1 MKRWPLRVKLT
12 LAYVMLTAVTGA
24 ILLGLIL
31 LMTQP
36 AIPVGTASEPPVPA
50 SSPSDVAPELPV
62 TPADPGG
69 LELVDAGD
77 PELVDVAGTVT
88 YSSVLES
95 GVVALVVV
103 MALAAVL
110 GWLTARR
117 ALRPIRSIT
126 SAAQR
131 AADQELSTRIWLS
144 GPNDEIKE
152 LADAFDH
159 MLARLERSFAS
170 QRRFLAN
177 AAHELKTPVA
187 AQRAVTEVA
196 MTRPDAGIGTKE
208 LGRKLLASLDHQQR
222 VLTGLFALAQ
232 NAETVERKDT
242 VNLADLTD
250 DILHERI
257 ARNDEQI
264 KPTSELD
271 VAKVRGD
278 AALLEQLIRNLI
290 DNALVH
296 NEPCGWVSVRTI
308 GTPTESVLEIANGG
322 NHIDTAKAGQ
332 LFEPFRR
339 LCFNRAD
346 PPPGSGLG
354 LSVVRAISEA
364 HGGSVTARPRD
375 EGGLVVRV
383 CLPAA

>member
-1 MKRWPLRVKLT
+1 MKRWPLRIKLT
-12 LAYVMLTAVTGA
+12 IAYVVLTAVTGA
-24 ILLGLIL
+24 IMLGLIL
-31 LMTQP
+31 LMAQP
-36 AIPVGTASEPPVPA
+36 VTPVGTGSSVPYSSSAVPA
-50 SSPSDVAPELPV
+50 PDRPV
-62 TPADPGG
+62 TAPADPG
-69 LELVDAGD
+69 E
-77 PELVDVAGTVT
+77 PELVDVSGTVT
-88 YSSVLES
+88 YSSVLGN

-103 MALAAVL
+103 MAVAAVL

-117 ALRPIRSIT
+117 ALLPIRSIT

-131 AADQELSTRIWLS
+131 AADQELSTRICLS
-144 GPNDEIKE
+144 GPKDEIKE

-159 MLARLERSFAS
+159 MLARLERSFVS

-187 AQRAVTEVA
+187 TQQAVTEVA
-196 MTRPDAGIGTKE
+196 MTRPDAGTGTIE
-208 LGRKLLASLDHQQR
+208 LGRKILASLDHQQR

-232 NAETVERKDT
+232 NAETIEGRDT

-250 DILHERI
+250 GILHERI

-264 KPTSELD
+264 EPTSELD

-290 DNALVH
+290 DNAFVH
-296 NEPCGWVSVRTI
+296 NAPGGWVSVRTV

-322 NHIDTAKAGQ
+322 THIDTTRSDQ
-332 LFEPFRR
+332 LFEPFKRS
-339 LCFNRAD
+339 CFNRAD

-364 HGGSVTARPRD
+364 HGGSVTAQPRD

-383 CLPAA
+383 RLPAA

>member
-1 MKRWPLRVKLT
+1 MKRWPLRVRLT
-12 LAYVMLTAVTGA
+12 FAYVMLTAVTGG
-24 ILLGLIL
+24 IMLGLIL
-31 LMTQP
+31 LMAQ
-36 AIPVGTASEPPVPA
+36 
-50 SSPSDVAPELPV
+50 PV
-62 TPADPGG
+62 TPAGTTSTSPVSGSSPADAAPELRAMPGTDP
-69 LELVDAGD
+69 GD
-77 PELVDVAGTVT
+77 PELVDVTGTVT
-88 YSSVLES
+88 YSSVLGN
-95 GVVALVVV
+95 GVVALVIV
-103 MALAAVL
+103 MGVASVL

-117 ALRPIRSIT
+117 ALRPVRSIT

-131 AADQELSTRIWLS
+131 AADQELSTRICLT

-159 MLARLERSFAS
+159 MLARLERSFDS

-196 MTRPDAGIGTKE
+196 MARPDAEAGTIE
-208 LGRKLLASLDHQQR
+208 LGRKFLASLDHQQR

-242 VNLADLTD
+242 VNLADLTRG
-250 DILHERI
+250 ILHERI

-264 KPTSELD
+264 KPTTELD
-271 VAKVRGD
+271 VTKVHGD

-290 DNALVH
+290 ENAFVH
-296 NEPCGWVSVRTI
+296 NEPCGWVFVRTA

-322 NHIDTAKAGQ
+322 THIDTTKIDQ

-339 LCFNRAD
+339 LCFNRAN

>member
-1 MKRWPLRVKLT
+1 M
-12 LAYVMLTAVTGA
+12 
-24 ILLGLIL
+24 LGLIL

-36 AIPVGTASEPPVPA
+36 VTPVGTTSASPVSGSAPL
-50 SSPSDVAPELPV
+50 DVDPELPV
-62 TPADPGG
+62 TSGTDQ
-69 LELVDAGD
+69 GD
-77 PELVDVAGTVT
+77 PELVDVTGTVT
-88 YSSVLES
+88 YSSVVGNGVIALAIVM
-95 GVVALVVV
+95 VVAS
-103 MALAAVL
+103 VL

-117 ALRPIRSIT
+117 ALRPVRSIT

-131 AADQELSTRIWLS
+131 AAAQELSTRICLS

-159 MLARLERSFAS
+159 MLARLECSFAS

-187 AQRAVTEVA
+187 VQRAVAEVA
-196 MTRPDAGIGTKE
+196 MARPDAETGTIE
-208 LGRKLLASLDHQQR
+208 LGRKFLASLDHQQR

-242 VNLADLTD
+242 VNLADLTR

-257 ARNDEQI
+257 ARSDEQI
-264 KPTSELD
+264 EPKSELD
-271 VAKVRGD
+271 VTKVRGD

-290 DNALVH
+290 ENAFVH
-296 NEPCGWVSVRTI
+296 NEPCGWLFVRTV

-322 NHIDTAKAGQ
+322 THIDTTRIDQ

-339 LCFNRAD
+339 LCFNRAN